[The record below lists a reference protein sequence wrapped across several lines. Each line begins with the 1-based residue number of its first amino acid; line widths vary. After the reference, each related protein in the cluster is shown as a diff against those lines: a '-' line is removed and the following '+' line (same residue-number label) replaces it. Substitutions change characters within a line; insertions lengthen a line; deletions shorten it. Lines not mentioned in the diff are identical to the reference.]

1 MGWTLAGLSLV
12 LIVAVHGL
20 GADPEHTWE
29 GVDLE
34 DKHTRVHLLRGLL
47 PKDFPNARILSYKH
61 NADWLF
67 DSPTQSTDD
76 VSQRLMRH
84 LGEQRNRSGSNL
96 PIIFIGHSFGGL
108 VIKKAP
114 FFTSLFGSDTGL
126 LLYTRKHGT
135 QLSDLE
141 VEFRRALEPHHGRIK
156 KLALYIESV
165 LIIFQI
171 VDMDSA
177 FGNALEIIGMNT
189 NHSGLNKFH
198 GPKDARYGEL
208 KYAIDKLQTPA
219 WVDRAYT
226 LVCKKRYNPEKLK
239 IERISKHELD
249 MDQCY
254 INLAIVEQE
263 RENGVHS
270 KDRSGDGAWSSLY
283 SIRSRL
289 KVETP
294 DKNLQIKL
302 TTIFDS
308 RRNTQPPKRILIHG
322 RPGVGKTTLCKKIDL
337 FARVFWIPLRE
348 LKKTGHT
355 NDDLKRIFSQLY
367 FKNEPSID
375 ALAESMCDA
384 TRPSDRQQDSL
395 FILDGLNEVS
405 DLLDE
410 SHAASE
416 SLSLLLNSPNS
427 LAKLTFDLKLETVVK
442 DAATIRKIETVVR
455 IPIQL
460 DALCYVWDDEFALDR
475 NSGTMT
481 AIYEA
486 IEKQNQAMAPIVEFL
501 QCLAFNGM
509 HNNVIEFQPDDQDTI
524 MRNLPIT
531 SGHGSLDYW
540 LDKFAV
546 EDVSF
551 LRTSNPPDPSAPKS
565 ERTYHFL
572 HLTYQ
577 EYFAAAYFVRQW
589 RNRKK
594 LKCIRFK
601 ESNQSEMSPDDFLK
615 QNKYDQRYGIVWRFT
630 VGLLKDKEAGD
641 FYTAIEQTPLDLVG
655 PTHQRLVMHCLS
667 ETISRELRLNLE
679 DRLSQWLRF
688 QCDLARFPLL
698 AARGSEPG
706 VSRLLVADT
715 DFPDRALL
723 TALQESS
730 HSQTLKIIESL
741 KSSGRFLSKEI
752 ISCLE
757 KLLTHTDVVVKFTAI
772 GALGK
777 QTNLP
782 DRTVASLI
790 LLLEDPSPYFAY
802 EATQAIGNQSSLSE
816 DAIASLVGLY
826 QTSATTGGLENK
838 QSLPEEAAPIPVA
851 LPNDEDYKKGNAIQ
865 YYAATEA
872 LDNQSSLSGTCIT
885 ISVKPV
891 EFADKRIKYH
901 AATIVAK
908 QSNVSEQIATS
919 FVTLFQGAGDAP
931 ARFMALETLRG
942 QSNLPKT
949 TVKALVQLLKNA
961 HLRVRETA
969 AKILACQSSLP
980 EEAKTALNTLAGKS
994 SSSIQYTAAIALKQ
1008 EATLIQLLQDD
1019 NPMFRDNATKV
1030 LEIQSNLSEQSRAT
1044 LIQLLQDDDPKFRGN
1059 AAKILETQL
1068 NLSTEIIEILMQ
1080 LIQHNNPKFRDHAA
1094 KILET
1099 QPNLSIKTIET
1110 LIDAYG
1116 RVQNMIAKALEEE
1129 EGYLHESAI
1138 ESFTKMLEK
1147 GSDNQQRVAAVAL
1160 RGQSSLQGSSIT
1172 ALMTM
1177 LKSKN
1182 TVARLEAARTLSK
1195 QQKLSNEAGI
1205 ALVSLLKDPSSLIY
1219 IDIMTIL
1226 EERSSWP
1233 RNITENLVPLL
1244 ADADLWVPSRASR
1257 VLGMQSNL
1265 PEEVAISIV
1274 KLLRDESRH
1283 VRCTVA
1289 EAIGTE
1295 PILMDKILE
1304 ALGIFSGSGVSAGD
1318 QFGPRS
1324 NKDSRL
1330 SFHQPHKPQDT
1341 IHIMESLYGSFLIR
1355 SFTEQFWMQIN
1366 EDSTLSFHY
1375 PNGSRTT
1382 CLRLQSSDEVL
1393 KWRQYWNVGGY
1404 AL

>member
-1 MGWTLAGLSLV
+1 
-12 LIVAVHGL
+12 
-20 GADPEHTWE
+20 
-29 GVDLE
+29 
-34 DKHTRVHLLRGLL
+34 
-47 PKDFPNARILSYKH
+47 
-61 NADWLF
+61 
-67 DSPTQSTDD
+67 
-76 VSQRLMRH
+76 
-84 LGEQRNRSGSNL
+84 
-96 PIIFIGHSFGGL
+96 
-108 VIKKAP
+108 
-114 FFTSLFGSDTGL
+114 
-126 LLYTRKHGT
+126 
-135 QLSDLE
+135 
-141 VEFRRALEPHHGRIK
+141 
-156 KLALYIESV
+156 
-165 LIIFQI
+165 
-171 VDMDSA
+171 MDSA

-322 RPGVGKTTLCKKIDL
+322 RPGVGKTTLCKKIVYDFIHNGMWKDL

-416 SLSLLLNSPNS
+416 SLSLLLNSPNVIVTTRPHTQS
-427 LAKLTFDLKLETVVK
+427 LAKLTFDLKLETVGFYPDQVQEYVEKVVK
-442 DAATIRKIETVVR
+442 DAATIRKIETFLQKNPLTHSVVR

-486 IEKQNQAMAPIVEFL
+486 IEKRMWAKESWRLYKRPENQAMAVTPLQIQNDHQPIVEFL

-1008 EATLIQLLQDD
+1008 E
-1019 NPMFRDNATKV
+1019 
-1030 LEIQSNLSEQSRAT
+1030 
-1044 LIQLLQDDDPKFRGN
+1044 
-1059 AAKILETQL
+1059 
-1068 NLSTEIIEILMQ
+1068 
-1080 LIQHNNPKFRDHAA
+1080 
-1094 KILET
+1094 
-1099 QPNLSIKTIET
+1099 
-1110 LIDAYG
+1110 
-1116 RVQNMIAKALEEE
+1116 
-1129 EGYLHESAI
+1129 
-1138 ESFTKMLEK
+1138 
-1147 GSDNQQRVAAVAL
+1147 
-1160 RGQSSLQGSSIT
+1160 
-1172 ALMTM
+1172 
-1177 LKSKN
+1177 
-1182 TVARLEAARTLSK
+1182 
-1195 QQKLSNEAGI
+1195 
-1205 ALVSLLKDPSSLIY
+1205 
-1219 IDIMTIL
+1219 
-1226 EERSSWP
+1226 
-1233 RNITENLVPLL
+1233 
-1244 ADADLWVPSRASR
+1244 
-1257 VLGMQSNL
+1257 SNL
-1265 PEEVAISIV
+1265 PKQTIIA
-1274 KLLRDESRH
+1274 LLLFYNS
-1283 VRCTVA
+1283 CKI
-1289 EAIGTE
+1289 AIGTS
-1295 PILMDKILE
+1295 KHTRLE
-1304 ALGIFSGSGVSAGD
+1304 L
-1318 QFGPRS
+1318 
-1324 NKDSRL
+1324 
-1330 SFHQPHKPQDT
+1330 
-1341 IHIMESLYGSFLIR
+1341 
-1355 SFTEQFWMQIN
+1355 
-1366 EDSTLSFHY
+1366 
-1375 PNGSRTT
+1375 
-1382 CLRLQSSDEVL
+1382 
-1393 KWRQYWNVGGY
+1393 
-1404 AL
+1404 